1 MGELM
6 RTTLVRPILF
16 GVLAAALAFPQGDVL
31 LRAQQPP
38 QKPPP
43 QEQKKD
49 KPAEEF
55 QLSVE
60 VPLVNV
66 DVVVTDNDGGFLEG
80 LRREN
85 FRVLEDGVPQTITNF
100 APTDAPITMVIL
112 LEFSKIGRGIFS
124 YYATF
129 MAEDFLRQLK
139 PDDWVALVSFD
150 LRTHIEADFTRNKE
164 EVRRTLRSMVFPGFT
179 EAVLYDA
186 VYETLEQ
193 LKDVKGKKSILILGK
208 IGRASCRERV

>member
-1 MGELM
+1 M
-6 RTTLVRPILF
+6 RTKCVRPILF

-38 QKPPP
+38 QKPP

-49 KPAEEF
+49 KPAGEF

-66 DVVVTDNDGGFLEG
+66 DVVVTDNDGGFLSG
-80 LRREN
+80 LRKEN
-85 FRVLEDGVPQTITNF
+85 FRVLEDGVPQSITNF
-100 APTDAPITMVIL
+100 SPTDAPITIVL
-112 LEFSKIGRGIFS
+112 LVEFSKIGRGVFALYS
-124 YYATF
+124 TY

-139 PDDWVALVSFD
+139 PDDWVALKSFD

-164 EVRRTLRSMVFPGFT
+164 EVRHTLRSMVFPGFT

-186 VYETLEQ
+186 VY
-193 LKDVKGKKSILILGK
+193 
-208 IGRASCRERV
+208 